1 MALEAEVVV
10 IPVAMIG
17 TYEAQP
23 TGHVLPRLRRIGV
36 RFGKPLDLSRYYG
49 MAEDR
54 FVLRSVTDEIM
65 YDLMQL
71 SGQSYSDIYAAA
83 AKKKLKR
90 DRGHIPEQGEA
101 AHSEDRAEQQA

>member
-1 MALEAEVVV
+1 M
-10 IPVAMIG
+10 
-17 TYEAQP
+17 
-23 TGHVLPRLRRIGV
+23 PRLRRIGV

-71 SGQSYSDIYAAA
+71 SGQRYSDIYAAA
-83 AKKKLKR
+83 AKKQLR
-90 DRGHIPEQGEA
+90 EDHGRIPEQSDGT
-101 AHSEDRAEQQA
+101 HPDDRAEQQA